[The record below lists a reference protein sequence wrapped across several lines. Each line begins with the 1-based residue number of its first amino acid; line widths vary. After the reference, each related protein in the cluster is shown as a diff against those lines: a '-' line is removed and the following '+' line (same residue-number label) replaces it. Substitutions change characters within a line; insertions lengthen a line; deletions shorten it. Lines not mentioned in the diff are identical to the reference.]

1 MYLQNLSLFVINSF
15 SSMDEK
21 KYKQQN
27 NNNNLCWIL
36 DDKIRDVVPLII
48 IKLELND
55 IKNIRLVCRKFQSL
69 IDNNCDKLFN
79 LIFRL
84 TMSENMKKQELEEI
98 IIKNPIITSF
108 FFMNTFNCQINEDLI
123 ECISNYVKELKLLN
137 RNFWFDNYELKG
149 CRSLESLS
157 IEDSNLSLKCWNSIP
172 SSLSYLIL
180 HNTRFFDENENY
192 IFIEE
197 FPLNLK
203 KLNITYMNLT
213 NFKTWPQKLVRLELS
228 YSIISSDDILNLSK
242 LPTLSYLTLLGIR
255 EITEIDLSNFN
266 FLKFLTYNPVIKQE
280 HIYFKPEDDNQH
292 IYFPSSLETLILN
305 FCMNENVKST
315 KLPNSLIN
323 LEINEPYSN
332 FISFLLKEE
341 NKLPLL
347 QSFSINCE
355 GFEIEDIPKIFHQYD
370 RLKLLIFSSIDWN
383 ITNEKI
389 DKMFSY
395 IPPNLSELQIHE
407 CPLEYN
413 DYIINLFPANCLKQC
428 KNCSVHSGYNSLF
441 FSFIKK

>member
-1 MYLQNLSLFVINSF
+1 MFVINYF
-15 SSMDEK
+15 SSMDKK

-27 NNNNLCWIL
+27 NNNFCWIL
-36 DDKIRDVVPLII
+36 DDNITDVLQLFFIR
-48 IKLELND
+48 LELND

-69 IDNNCDKLFN
+69 IDNHCDKLFN

-84 TMSENMKKQELEEI
+84 IINKNMKKQELEEI
-98 IIKNPIITSF
+98 IKKNPIITSF
-108 FFMNTFNCQINEDLI
+108 FFMNTFNCQTNEDLI

-137 RNFWFDNYELKG
+137 WDTSNDNYGLKG

-157 IEDSNLSLKCWNSIP
+157 IQDSNLSLKYWNSIP
-172 SSLSYLIL
+172 SSLSDLIL
-180 HNTRFFDENENY
+180 HNTRFFDENENH

-203 KLNITYMNLT
+203 KLSITYMNLT
-213 NFKTWPQKLVRLELS
+213 NFKTWPQKLVHLELS

-255 EITEIDLSNFN
+255 EIIEIDLSNFN
-266 FLKFLTYNPVIKQE
+266 LKSLTYNPVIKQQ

-305 FCMNENVKST
+305 QCNNENVKST
-315 KLPNSLIN
+315 NLPNSLID
-323 LEINEPYSN
+323 LEIDYSD
-332 FISFLLKEE
+332 FTSFLLKKE

-347 QSFSINCE
+347 RFLSIV
-355 GFEIEDIPKIFHQYD
+355 GYKYKAEDIPKILHQYD
-370 RLKLLIFSSIDWN
+370 GLKLLIFPHIDWN
-383 ITNEKI
+383 IKSSDIT
-389 DKMFSY
+389 KMFSY

-407 CPLEYN
+407 CPLEYTE
-413 DYIINLFPANCLKQC
+413 YIINLFPASCFKQSYS
-428 KNCSVHSGYNSLF
+428 NYEYNDLF
-441 FSFIKK
+441 FNFTKKNTKIIE